1 MAVSETSTR
10 ELDIDR
16 IIMLA
21 VQTAGILPAGAPR
34 SGRQWD
40 NLSAQARD
48 FLEINIDHMQA
59 LGSFARAIEL
69 YDVATTPGTD
79 SYDLPNTTL
88 IVVGDA
94 QFSSEADTGSTF
106 VRQIGREEYLAIAD
120 KASTGRPSVFYSQMH
135 ATTTLF
141 LWPIPDVVGTLEIQ
155 RGRLLADN
163 EDGSLTVDLERHWIK
178 FVLYDLAHSLAV
190 ANSVNPLRCQYLRAQ
205 ADTALGPSKRL
216 ATSKGPGRAVLSH
229 HTGWRS

>member
-1 MAVSETSTR
+1 MTVNTESTR

-16 IIMLA
+16 IVMLA
-21 VQTAGILPAGAPR
+21 IQTAGILPPGASR

-48 FLEINIDHMQA
+48 FLEINIDHMQT
-59 LGSFARAIEL
+59 LGTFARAIEL
-69 YDVATTPGTD
+69 YDVPMVANTD
-79 SYDLPNTTL
+79 SYDLPPTTL

-94 QFSSEADTGSTF
+94 QFSSTADTGSTF
-106 VRQIGREEYLAIAD
+106 VRQVGREEYVAIAD
-120 KASTGRPSVFYSQMH
+120 KTSTGRPSIFYSQMH

-141 LWPIPDVVGTLEIQ
+141 LWPVPDVDGTLLIQ
-155 RGRLLADN
+155 RSRLLADN
-163 EDGSLTVDLERHWIK
+163 EDGSLTVDLERHWVK

-190 ANSVNPLRCQYLRAQ
+190 ANSVNPMRCQYLRNQ

-216 ATSKGPGRAVLSH
+216 ATSKGPGRAVLCH
-229 HTGWRS
+229 PTGWRS